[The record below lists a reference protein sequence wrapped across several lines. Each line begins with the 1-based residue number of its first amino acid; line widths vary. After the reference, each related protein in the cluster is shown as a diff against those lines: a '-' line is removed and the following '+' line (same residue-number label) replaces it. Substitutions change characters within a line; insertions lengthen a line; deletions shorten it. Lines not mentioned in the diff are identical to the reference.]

1 MVALPGSSAFPC
13 PPPLSLLHH
22 RYLWAD
28 MGVVLGFVLL
38 VPTMAPRH
46 VVQRGRPEP
55 DLLSPTILRSV
66 VGHTVIVI
74 MFQVGFKE
82 TVDDPGERRSQCVYI
97 IYIYICV
104 CIICI
109 SHHASCFPLLTSN

>member
-1 MVALPGSSAFPC
+1 MLKQQSIVRMVAKSHPPFPNI
-13 PPPLSLLHH
+13 PPFLHL

-38 VPTMAPRH
+38 VPTMAPRK

-74 MFQVGFKE
+74 MFQVGFEDTK
-82 TVDDPGERRSQCVYI
+82 
-97 IYIYICV
+97 
-104 CIICI
+104 
-109 SHHASCFPLLTSN
+109 

>member
-1 MVALPGSSAFPC
+1 MVALPSLTH
-13 PPPLSLLHH
+13 LSLTSSPSLHL

-38 VPTMAPRH
+38 VPTMAPRK

-74 MFQVGFKE
+74 MFQVGFQGAVRFE
-82 TVDDPGERRSQCVYI
+82 DTE
-97 IYIYICV
+97 
-104 CIICI
+104 
-109 SHHASCFPLLTSN
+109 